1 MSNKGKLVLIPNAI
15 SEVVAPV
22 IAPQVMAYLPK
33 IRFFLAENARSARR
47 YLSSLKVYPSIE
59 ELHFEVLDKNTPKAE
74 LQRLMAPLFD
84 GQDLGVISESG
95 CPGIADPGSEAAL
108 YAHQHGITVVPLVG
122 PSSIVLALM
131 ASGLNGQHFAFHGYL
146 PIEKSELSKAIKGY
160 ESESRKKNQTQI
172 FIETPYRNKQTLQH
186 LLSHLSSETLLTVA
200 HDITGRQELIQTKRV
215 KEWTSALPALE
226 KLPVVFLFLA

>member
-22 IAPQVMAYLPK
+22 ITPQVMTYLPD
-33 IRFFLAENARSARR
+33 IRFFLAENIRSARR
-47 YLSSLKVYPSIE
+47 YLSSLKIYNSIE
-59 ELHFEVLDKNTPKAE
+59 ELHFDVLDKNTPRAE
-74 LQRLMAPLFD
+74 LQKLMAPLFD
-84 GQDLGVISESG
+84 GQNLGVISESG

-108 YAHQHGITVVPLVG
+108 YAHQNGITVVPLVG

-146 PIEKSELSKAIKGY
+146 PIDKNELAKAIKAY
-160 ESESRKKNQTQI
+160 ELESRKKNQTQI

-186 LLSHLSSETLLTVA
+186 LLANLSPETLLTVA
-200 HDITGRQELIQTKRV
+200 HDITGPQERIFTKKV
-215 KEWTSALPALE
+215 KEWNSSVPVLE

>member
-15 SEVVAPV
+15 SEVVGPV
-22 IAPQVMAYLPK
+22 ITPQVIAYLPK

-59 ELHFEVLDKNTPKAE
+59 DLHFDVLDKNTPKAD
-74 LQRLMAPLFD
+74 LQKLMAPLFE
-84 GQDLGVISESG
+84 GHDLGVVSESG

-108 YAHQHGITVVPLVG
+108 YAHQHGITVIPLVG
-122 PSSIVLALM
+122 PSSVLLALM

-146 PIEKSELSKAIKGY
+146 PIEKGELAKAIKAY

-186 LLSHLSSETLLTVA
+186 LLAQLSPETLLTIA
-200 HDITGRQELIQTKRV
+200 YDITGPQELIRTKKV
-215 KEWTSALPALE
+215 KEWTPALPLLE